1 MKKWIISG
9 LCLMTDGFGII
20 NHEVEHLLDISLKV
34 TLEARQEE
42 SVRHLGK
49 AAEIPEFFGKM
60 QEKNEKEIGGDRKN
74 LLKDKSREKPVRD
87 KLAKV
92 EVFGKDLKK
101 GRASSR
107 NISWQSERGIFK
119 RNLVIF
125 NSHKFSP
132 PFASGCLCGYLH
144 FTKSGE
150 KIYIKQVRKS
160 SKINGFL
167 HLTNA

>member
-1 MKKWIISG
+1 
-9 LCLMTDGFGII
+9 MTDGFGII

-107 NISWQSERGIFK
+107 NIS
-119 RNLVIF
+119 
-125 NSHKFSP
+125 
-132 PFASGCLCGYLH
+132 
-144 FTKSGE
+144 
-150 KIYIKQVRKS
+150 
-160 SKINGFL
+160 
-167 HLTNA
+167 